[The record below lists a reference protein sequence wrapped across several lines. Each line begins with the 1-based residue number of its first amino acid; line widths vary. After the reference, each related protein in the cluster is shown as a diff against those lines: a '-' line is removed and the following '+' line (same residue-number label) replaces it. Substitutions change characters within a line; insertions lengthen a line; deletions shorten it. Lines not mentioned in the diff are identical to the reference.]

1 MINLGSW
8 MNGILI
14 GWGVDPKIA
23 NTFDEMIIAALLV
36 ILAIGLDYLCQAIFV
51 GSMKKLAQH
60 THYQWDSLLLKRK
73 VVHHLV
79 HTIPGILV
87 YALLPLAFIRGK
99 GLLLL
104 SQKICAVYI
113 VFALL
118 LAINGFILVFL
129 DMYNMRQVNK
139 NRPIK
144 GFMQVLQVLLFFI
157 GGIVIIAI
165 LIGKSPASLFAGL
178 GASAAILMLV
188 FKDTILGF
196 VAGIQLSAN
205 DMLRPGDWITVPGSN
220 ANGIVQEITLNTVKI
235 QNFDNTISTIPPY
248 TLVSASF
255 QNWRGMRECG
265 GRRIKRSVFI
275 DARTIHRCTPEETA
289 RLREKGYLAADTSQE
304 IVNLQA
310 LREYLANYLRNCPD
324 VRSDLMLMV
333 RTLQPTSEGVPLEFY
348 CFTRHFEWIPYEA
361 FQSALTD
368 RVLTLLPEFGL
379 QAFQRPAGT
388 DLHERH

>member
-14 GWGVDPKIA
+14 GWGIDPKIA

-129 DMYNMRQVNK
+129 DMYNMRQGNK

-205 DMLRPGDWITVPGSN
+205 DMLRPGDWITVSGSN

-255 QNWRGMRECG
+255 QNWRGMVESG
-265 GRRIKRSVFI
+265 GRRVMKSIFLDLNTIKF
-275 DARTIHRCTPEETA
+275 CTPDMLNTFRKEIP
-289 RLREKGYLAADTSQE
+289 LLAD
-304 IVNLQA
+304 
-310 LREYLANYLRNCPD
+310 YKPD
-324 VRSDLMLMV
+324 
-333 RTLQPTSEGVPLEFY
+333 EGVTPTNSQMFRVYVEKY
-348 CFTRHFEWIPYEA
+348 
-361 FQSALTD
+361 LTS
-368 RVLTLLPEFGL
+368 LPVVN
-379 QAFQRPAGT
+379 T
-388 DLHERH
+388 DLDLIISQLQSTEYGVPIQIYFFSRNKIWKEYERIQSDIFDHFFAMVPKFELKVYQYSE

>member
-23 NTFDEMIIAALLV
+23 NTFDEMIIAVLLV

-255 QNWRGMRECG
+255 QNWRGMVESG
-265 GRRIKRSVFI
+265 GRRVMKSIFLDLNTIKF
-275 DARTIHRCTPEETA
+275 CTPDMLNTFRKEIP
-289 RLREKGYLAADTSQE
+289 LLAD
-304 IVNLQA
+304 
-310 LREYLANYLRNCPD
+310 YKPD
-324 VRSDLMLMV
+324 
-333 RTLQPTSEGVPLEFY
+333 EGVTPTNSQMFRVYVEKY
-348 CFTRHFEWIPYEA
+348 
-361 FQSALTD
+361 LTS
-368 RVLTLLPEFGL
+368 LPVVN
-379 QAFQRPAGT
+379 T
-388 DLHERH
+388 DLDLIISQLQSTEYGVPIQIYFFSRNKIWKEYERIQSDIFDHFFAMIPKFELKVYQYSE

>member
-14 GWGVDPKIA
+14 GWGIDPKIA

-79 HTIPGILV
+79 HTIPSILV

-129 DMYNMRQVNK
+129 DMYNMRQGNK

-255 QNWRGMRECG
+255 QNWRGMVESG
-265 GRRIKRSVFI
+265 GRRVMKSIFLDLNTIKF
-275 DARTIHRCTPEETA
+275 CTPDMLNTFRKEIP
-289 RLREKGYLAADTSQE
+289 LLAD
-304 IVNLQA
+304 
-310 LREYLANYLRNCPD
+310 YKPD
-324 VRSDLMLMV
+324 
-333 RTLQPTSEGVPLEFY
+333 EGVTPTNSQMFRVYVEKY
-348 CFTRHFEWIPYEA
+348 
-361 FQSALTD
+361 LTS
-368 RVLTLLPEFGL
+368 LPVVN
-379 QAFQRPAGT
+379 T
-388 DLHERH
+388 DLDLIISQLQSTEYGVPIQIYFFSRNKIWKEYERIQSDIFDHFFAMVPKFELKVYQYSE

>member
-23 NTFDEMIIAALLV
+23 NTFDEMIIAAFLV

-248 TLVSASF
+248 TLVNASF
-255 QNWRGMRECG
+255 QNWRGMVESG
-265 GRRIKRSVFI
+265 GRRVMKSIFLDLNTIKF
-275 DARTIHRCTPEETA
+275 CTPDMLDTFRKEIP
-289 RLREKGYLAADTSQE
+289 LLADYQ
-304 IVNLQA
+304 
-310 LREYLANYLRNCPD
+310 PD
-324 VRSDLMLMV
+324 
-333 RTLQPTSEGVPLEFY
+333 EGVTPTNSQMFRVYVEKY
-348 CFTRHFEWIPYEA
+348 
-361 FQSALTD
+361 LTS
-368 RVLTLLPEFGL
+368 LPVVN
-379 QAFQRPAGT
+379 T
-388 DLHERH
+388 DLDLIISQLQSTEYGVPIQIYFFSRNKVWKEYERIQSDIFDHFFAMVPKFDLKVYQYSD

>member
-1 MINLGSW
+1 
-8 MNGILI
+8 
-14 GWGVDPKIA
+14 
-23 NTFDEMIIAALLV
+23 
-36 ILAIGLDYLCQAIFV
+36 
-51 GSMKKLAQH
+51 
-60 THYQWDSLLLKRK
+60 
-73 VVHHLV
+73 
-79 HTIPGILV
+79 
-87 YALLPLAFIRGK
+87 
-99 GLLLL
+99 
-104 SQKICAVYI
+104 
-113 VFALL
+113 
-118 LAINGFILVFL
+118 
-129 DMYNMRQVNK
+129 
-139 NRPIK
+139 
-144 GFMQVLQVLLFFI
+144 
-157 GGIVIIAI
+157 
-165 LIGKSPASLFAGL
+165 
-178 GASAAILMLV
+178 
-188 FKDTILGF
+188 
-196 VAGIQLSAN
+196 
-205 DMLRPGDWITVPGSN
+205 MLRPGDWITMSKYGADGYV
-220 ANGIVQEITLNTVKI
+220 IEVTLTTVKV
-235 QNFDNTISTIPPY
+235 QNFDKTITTIPPY
-248 TLVSASF
+248 ALVSDSF

-324 VRSDLMLMV
+324 VRSDLMSMV

>member
-1 MINLGSW
+1 MDNLNQDLTSLLRRAGLDNSGGEWGSRILLVAGIVLICYLAVKLFRHLVTPALQRISAQTRTMW
-8 MNGILI
+8 DDHLFDDKVLHAALYDISNKHETLRDRPLKGIYPMLKLVTVSVGIVLIIGILI
-14 GWGVDPKIA
+14 DRNA
-23 NTFDEMIIAALLV
+23 TS
-36 ILAIGLDYLCQAIFV
+36 IL
-51 GSMKKLAQH
+51 
-60 THYQWDSLLLKRK
+60 
-73 VVHHLV
+73 
-79 HTIPGILV
+79 
-87 YALLPLAFIRGK
+87 
-99 GLLLL
+99 
-104 SQKICAVYI
+104 
-113 VFALL
+113 
-118 LAINGFILVFL
+118 
-129 DMYNMRQVNK
+129 
-139 NRPIK
+139 
-144 GFMQVLQVLLFFI
+144 
-157 GGIVIIAI
+157 
-165 LIGKSPASLFAGL
+165 AGL
-178 GASAAILMLV
+178 GASAAVLMLI
-188 FKDTILGF
+188 FKDSILGL
-196 VAGIQLSAN
+196 VAGVQLSAN
-205 DMLRPGDWITVPGSN
+205 DMLRPGDWITMSKYGADGYV
-220 ANGIVQEITLNTVKI
+220 IEVTLTTVKV
-235 QNFDNTISTIPPY
+235 QNFDKTITTIPPY
-248 TLVSASF
+248 ALVSDSF

-275 DARTIHRCTPEETA
+275 DARTIRRCTPEETA

>member
-1 MINLGSW
+1 MEDLNTPMAQWLAEAGWNESYITLTSKAIIILGILLVASVVTVVFRRLVVPALQRISARTKATWDDHLFSDKVMRRAARLLPPVVWYMLLGAAFYDMPVLLGILHKGCQIYLIVVFLQLVSTFLDTLNDISSQHETLRNRPLKGVYQMINLLTICVGVILIVS
-8 MNGILI
+8 ILI
-14 GWGVDPKIA
+14 GQNA
-23 NTFDEMIIAALLV
+23 TT
-36 ILAIGLDYLCQAIFV
+36 IL
-51 GSMKKLAQH
+51 
-60 THYQWDSLLLKRK
+60 
-73 VVHHLV
+73 
-79 HTIPGILV
+79 
-87 YALLPLAFIRGK
+87 
-99 GLLLL
+99 
-104 SQKICAVYI
+104 
-113 VFALL
+113 
-118 LAINGFILVFL
+118 
-129 DMYNMRQVNK
+129 
-139 NRPIK
+139 
-144 GFMQVLQVLLFFI
+144 
-157 GGIVIIAI
+157 
-165 LIGKSPASLFAGL
+165 AGL
-178 GASAAILMLV
+178 GASAAIIMLI
-188 FKDTILGF
+188 FRDSILGL
-196 VAGIQLSAN
+196 VAGVQLSAN
-205 DMLRPGDWITVPGSN
+205 DMLRPGDWITMAKYGADGYVTE
-220 ANGIVQEITLNTVKI
+220 VTLTTVKV
-235 QNFDNTISTIPPY
+235 QNFDKTITTIPPY
-248 TLVSASF
+248 ALVSDSF

-275 DARTIHRCTPEETA
+275 DARTIRRCTPEETA